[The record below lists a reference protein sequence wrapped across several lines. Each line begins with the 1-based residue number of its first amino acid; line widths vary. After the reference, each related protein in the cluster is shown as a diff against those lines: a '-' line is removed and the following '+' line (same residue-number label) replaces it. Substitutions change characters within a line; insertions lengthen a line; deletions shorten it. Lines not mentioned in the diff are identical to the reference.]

1 MFCGRERKL
10 CSLQGAQEQRINSL
24 WLREMR
30 SNIKQRLNLQ
40 KCHSFTIQQMRL
52 EQSLS
57 KNIQDRWRDYNH
69 VCWHLSCLVKALMLS
84 TLHKNWYGKVR
95 YIAELRREQLWGIS
109 ARCRCLPDQKLHRIP
124 DSPTHQTHLMLTWC
138 CSLGVFCCLNCVL
151 MS

>member
-1 MFCGRERKL
+1 MCACFVVEKGNCAL
-10 CSLQGAQEQRINSL
+10 CKWAQEQKINSL

-40 KCHSFTIQQMRL
+40 KCHSLAIQQMRL

-57 KNIQDRWRDYNH
+57 KSTQDRWRDCNH

-84 TLHKNWYGKVR
+84 MLLKNWYGKVR

-109 ARCRCLPDQKLHRIP
+109 ACCKCLPDQKLHRIP
-124 DSPTHQTHLMLTWC
+124 GEPHSSNPFEGYLMLPH
-138 CSLGVFCCLNCVL
+138 LLFFVV
-151 MS
+151 